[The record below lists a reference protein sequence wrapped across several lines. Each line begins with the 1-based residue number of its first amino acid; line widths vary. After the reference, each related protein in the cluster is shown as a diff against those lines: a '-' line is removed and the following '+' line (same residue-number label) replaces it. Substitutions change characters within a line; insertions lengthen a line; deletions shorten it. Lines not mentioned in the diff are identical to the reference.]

1 MNFMRKQGQEGKKKK
16 KEQALESKTVDA
28 TMAVQTV
35 GKQDYF
41 VWQCC
46 ENNIAA
52 ERQLYTAL
60 RGAVPIIDSAIHK
73 LLRIIGNFTIECE
86 DKQAEK
92 ELHSFLD
99 HVKVNTYQQGI
110 YSFISCYFDQLLTY
124 GTAVAEIVPTI
135 GGDDIGAL
143 YVADLDNIDL
153 MHDDKTLSVD
163 IYVKDN
169 FGERKPI
176 PYPDLILMTALNPPH
191 GSAHGV
197 SILRGLPF
205 VSEVLLKIYKSIGMN
220 WDRVGNVRFAV
231 TYKPTNDSMDRA
243 YAKERAQPIATEWS
257 RAMRSGDISDFV
269 AVGDVGIKVIGADN
283 QILDSEVPVRQMM
296 EQIIT
301 RLGLPPFILGL
312 SWSSTERMSS
322 QQADVL
328 TKEMEAYR
336 MLLNPSIEKI
346 CSLWLTLHGYDTS
359 FEIVW
364 DTITMQDRVEEAD
377 ARLKHAQAEKLEWET
392 AKEKEGKQ

>member
-1 MNFMRKQGQEGKKKK
+1 M
-16 KEQALESKTVDA
+16 
-28 TMAVQTV
+28 
-35 GKQDYF
+35 
-41 VWQCC
+41 
-46 ENNIAA
+46 
-52 ERQLYTAL
+52 
-60 RGAVPIIDSAIHK
+60 
-73 LLRIIGNFTIECE
+73 
-86 DKQAEK
+86 
-92 ELHSFLD
+92 
-99 HVKVNTYQQGI
+99 
-110 YSFISCYFDQLLTY
+110 
-124 GTAVAEIVPTI
+124 
-135 GGDDIGAL
+135 
-143 YVADLDNIDL
+143 
-153 MHDDKTLSVD
+153 
-163 IYVKDN
+163 
-169 FGERKPI
+169 
-176 PYPDLILMTALNPPH
+176 
-191 GSAHGV
+191 
-197 SILRGLPF
+197 
-205 VSEVLLKIYKSIGMN
+205 LLKIYKSIGMN

-231 TYKPTNDSMDRA
+231 TYKPTSDPMDRA
-243 YAKERAQPIATEWS
+243 YAKERAQQIATEWS

-392 AKEKEGKQ
+392 EKEKEGKQ